1 MNRME
6 IAVIKY
12 NAGNVGSVVNALG
25 RLGLQ
30 AVVTDDPDRIRN
42 ASKVIFP
49 GVGEA
54 SSTMAYLEERKL
66 DRLIASLTQPVLG
79 ICLGMQLMC
88 RWSEEGNTPGLG
100 IFGEEVK
107 RFREAP
113 KIPHMGWNSID
124 FNPNEPLFRSI
135 GPGSY
140 FYFVHSFYAEAGENT
155 IAGCDYGLSFS
166 AALQRDNFYA
176 VQFHPEKSG
185 AGGLQVIH
193 NFLAL

>member
-1 MNRME
+1 ME

-12 NAGNVGSVVNALG
+12 NAGNVGSVLNALG
-25 RLGLQ
+25 RLGHQ
-30 AVVTDDPDRIRN
+30 AVVTDDPGLIRS

-54 SSTMAYLEERKL
+54 SSTMAYLKERRL

-88 RWSEEGNTPGLG
+88 RWSEEGDTPGLG

-124 FNPNEPLFRSI
+124 FNSDEPLFRSI

-155 IAGCDYGLSFS
+155 VAVCDYGVPFS

-185 AGGLQVIH
+185 EGGLQVIN